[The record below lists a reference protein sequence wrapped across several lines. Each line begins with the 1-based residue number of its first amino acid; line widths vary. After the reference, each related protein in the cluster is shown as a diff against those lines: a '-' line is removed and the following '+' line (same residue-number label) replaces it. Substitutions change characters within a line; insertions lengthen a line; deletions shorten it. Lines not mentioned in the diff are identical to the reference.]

1 MREGSRL
8 PQCWMR
14 SRRSRLKR
22 ALILEAVSVGLV
34 ISSLSFIGLP
44 TPVYALEEGEAKIDD
59 ATLAGEVKL
68 IEDGSFSTARSRIDQ
83 LRAER
88 PDDVN
93 VKLLAARLFRKTGL
107 WSPSIIEY
115 EAVRSKRPDLL
126 EPYIALSEMHR
137 ENLSVDIA
145 LGMAREAVHLAPHS
159 VRAREALISALIDN
173 HNVQLALSELQELSK
188 MKPEDPELLYL
199 SFKVYKGIGEPEK
212 ARQFLERAVRISPD
226 NVAWLFDLAEI
237 YEDTGDYKLAR
248 DAIQKYIDASPD
260 SIRALSKLAEILEFR
275 LYDLDAAREIYDRVL
290 VIEPDNQAALAGK
303 ERLVKKR
310 NDIAAAIKRSVYKFF
325 SFFVSLFG
333 GEKKTAV

>member
-1 MREGSRL
+1 MKKGL
-8 PQCWMR
+8 
-14 SRRSRLKR
+14 LK
-22 ALILEAVSVGLV
+22 EAVLVGFV
-34 ISSLSFIGLP
+34 ISNLPFIGLP
-44 TPVYALEEGEAKIDD
+44 TPVFALEEGESIIDD
-59 ATLAGEVKL
+59 PTLATEVKL
-68 IEDGSFSTARSRIDQ
+68 IDDGSFSNARLRIDQ
-83 LRAER
+83 LKRDR

-107 WSPSIIEY
+107 WSPSIMEY
-115 EAVRSKRPDLL
+115 EGVRSKRPDLL

-145 LGMAREAVHLAPHS
+145 LGMAREAVYLAPHS

-173 HNVQLALSELQELSK
+173 HNVQVALSELNELAK
-188 MKPEDPELLYL
+188 MKPEDPALLYL

-248 DAIQKYIDASPD
+248 DAIQKYINASPD

-275 LYDLDAAREIYDRVL
+275 LYDLDGAREIYDRVL
-290 VIEPDNQAALAGK
+290 VIEPDNQAALAAK

-310 NDIAAAIKRSVYKFF
+310 NDVAAAIKRSIYKFISYVL
-325 SFFVSLFG
+325 SFFAG
-333 GEKKTAV
+333 DKKTDV